1 MFKTSRHAHRFLV
14 PIAALP
20 LLLTATTG
28 VIYSLLDQRGI
39 EADWLLALHVGHFG
53 PLNLQPIYSLLL
65 GLCVLVL
72 VVTGL
77 MMWFRSRPK
86 ASRS

>member
-14 PIAALP
+14 PVATLP

-28 VIYSLLDQRGI
+28 VMYDLLEQWGL
-39 EADWLLALHVGHFG
+39 EADWLLALHVGRFG
-53 PLNLQPIYSLLL
+53 PLNLQPVYSLLL

-72 VVTGL
+72 VITGL
-77 MMWFRSRPK
+77 RMWFRTRPK
-86 ASRS
+86 ASRF

>member
-28 VIYSLLDQRGI
+28 VMYDLLEQWGL

-53 PLNLQPIYSLLL
+53 PLNLQPVYSLLL

-77 MMWFRSRPK
+77 MMWFRTRPK
-86 ASRS
+86 ARRS

>member
-28 VIYSLLDQRGI
+28 VIYSILDQRGI

-53 PLNLQPIYSLLL
+53 PLNLQPVYSLLL

-77 MMWFRSRPK
+77 MMWFRTRPK
-86 ASRS
+86 ARRS

>member
-14 PIAALP
+14 PVATLP

-28 VIYSLLDQRGI
+28 VMYDLLEQWGL
-39 EADWLLALHVGHFG
+39 EADWLLVLHVGHFG
-53 PLNLQPIYSLLL
+53 PLNLQPVYSLLL

-72 VVTGL
+72 VITGL
-77 MMWFRSRPK
+77 RMWFRTRPK